1 MATILPTR
9 KLEVSREY
17 IMSEIKGDQELEVGE
32 RLVIHSK
39 VVVENSDLV
48 LFQAHWNAR
57 EWTSAGHICWQ
68 RPFVP

>member
-1 MATILPTR
+1 VATILPTR

-48 LFQAHWNAR
+48 LFQAHWNAL
-57 EWTSAGHICWQ
+57 EWTSAGHIWWQ
-68 RPFVP
+68 RPFLP